1 MRLPFIVALSK
12 GSRVIKVVSYT
23 QELQG
28 KGTVH
33 SKLKSTCLTSAVQC
47 CLFLL
52 MFGFPELE
60 ILVVEMFASLLNILQ
75 LNSTCSTL
83 PKIHLKNSAAI
94 PLRNHDLVSQTK
106 KSTTPVLL
114 KEECGLLP
122 LQLNQ
127 LGHH

>member
-1 MRLPFIVALSK
+1 MRYQIGVYVTKMRLPFIVALSK

-75 LNSTCSTL
+75 LNSTCFAMLNAS
-83 PKIHLKNSAAI
+83 KNTS
-94 PLRNHDLVSQTK
+94 
-106 KSTTPVLL
+106 
-114 KEECGLLP
+114 EELSSNSFEKP
-122 LQLNQ
+122 
-127 LGHH
+127 

>member
-1 MRLPFIVALSK
+1 MIIISVIHLTRQCSKCDTRYVYVTKMRLPFIVALSK

-75 LNSTCSTL
+75 LNSTCFAMLNAS
-83 PKIHLKNSAAI
+83 KNTS
-94 PLRNHDLVSQTK
+94 
-106 KSTTPVLL
+106 
-114 KEECGLLP
+114 EELSSNSFEKP
-122 LQLNQ
+122 
-127 LGHH
+127 